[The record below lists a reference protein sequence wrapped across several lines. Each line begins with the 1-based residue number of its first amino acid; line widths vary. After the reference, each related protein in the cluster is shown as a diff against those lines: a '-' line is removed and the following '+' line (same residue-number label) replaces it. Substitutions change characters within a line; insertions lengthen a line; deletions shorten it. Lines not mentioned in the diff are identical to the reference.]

1 LIFPLHTQLGIP
13 GSGFSQP
20 LSAFSNGAGGL
31 IQRLMLSNFSWLEYG
46 TFTGVSLLVY
56 YAVILLLYYR
66 EEIRRLL
73 SGLGTTAGNR
83 AGVAAGSGDLVDADP
98 AVTGADLLGKVTLE
112 EGMSSVSMDELDF
125 GGNDQLLQ
133 GELADCMEELAE
145 TFCLV
150 ADKGWDRKKLLS
162 SISEIAECYGA
173 VFASP
178 LRAQVLSHIS
188 SECEDKLGWQISVAE
203 LEAHFRDSVPGWAK
217 VVAGGVAL
225 FAFGVQVVL
234 AQDGN
239 QGIAEATNKVAGY
252 FDTGTDLMYA
262 IGAIMGLVGA
272 VKVYSKWNGG
282 EPDTAKVATA
292 WFGSCIFLVVVATV
306 LKSFFGI

>member
-1 LIFPLHTQLGIP
+1 
-13 GSGFSQP
+13 
-20 LSAFSNGAGGL
+20 
-31 IQRLMLSNFSWLEYG
+31 MLSNFSWLEYG
-46 TFTGVSLLVY
+46 SFIGVSLLIY

-66 EEIRRLL
+66 EEMKKLFSASFVRPR
-73 SGLGTTAGNR
+73 
-83 AGVAAGSGDLVDADP
+83 VAAGAVADTRFVGSDLV
-98 AVTGADLLGKVTLE
+98 GKAALE
-112 EGMSSVSMDELDF
+112 EGISSVTMDELDF

-133 GELADCMEELAE
+133 GEMADCMEELGE
-145 TFCLV
+145 TFWLV
-150 ADKGWDRKKLLS
+150 AEKGWDRKKFMTSL
-162 SISEIAECYGA
+162 SEIAECYAA
-173 VFASP
+173 VFQSP
-178 LRAQVLSHIS
+178 LRGQVLAHIS
-188 SECEDKLGWQISVAE
+188 SECADKLSWQISAAE
-203 LEAHFRDSVPGWAK
+203 LEGALAKQVPGWGK
-217 VVAGGVAL
+217 VLAGGVAVL
-225 FAFGVQVVL
+225 AFGFQVVM

-272 VKVYSKWNGG
+272 VKVYSKWNAG

>member
-1 LIFPLHTQLGIP
+1 
-13 GSGFSQP
+13 
-20 LSAFSNGAGGL
+20 
-31 IQRLMLSNFSWLEYG
+31 MLSNFSWLEYG
-46 TFTGVSLLVY
+46 SFIGISLLIY

-66 EEIRRLL
+66 EEMKKLF
-73 SGLGTTAGNR
+73 LGSSVRTRVAAVAD
-83 AGVAAGSGDLVDADP
+83 AGVVGL
-98 AVTGADLLGKVTLE
+98 DLLGKAVPE
-112 EGMSSVSMDELDF
+112 QGMSSLSMDELDF

-133 GELADCMEELAE
+133 GEMADCMEELGE
-145 TFCLV
+145 TFYLV
-150 ADKGWDRKKLLS
+150 AEKGWDRKKFFTSL
-162 SISEIAECYGA
+162 SEIAECYAA
-173 VFASP
+173 VFQSP
-178 LRAQVLSHIS
+178 LRGQVLAHIS
-188 SECEDKLGWQISVAE
+188 SECADKLGWQISAAE
-203 LEAHFRDSVPGWAK
+203 LEGHLGRSVPGWGK
-217 VVAGGVAL
+217 VIAGGAAVL
-225 FAFGVQVVL
+225 AFGFQVVF

-272 VKVYSKWNGG
+272 IKVYSKWNAG

>member
-1 LIFPLHTQLGIP
+1 MFIGI
-13 GSGFSQP
+13 
-20 LSAFSNGAGGL
+20 
-31 IQRLMLSNFSWLEYG
+31 
-46 TFTGVSLLVY
+46 SLLIY
-56 YAVILLLYYR
+56 YGLILLLYYQ
-66 EEIRRLL
+66 EEMKRLF
-73 SGLGTTAGNR
+73 SSFGVRTRVA
-83 AGVAAGSGDLVDADP
+83 AGVAVDSGFVES
-98 AVTGADLLGKVTLE
+98 DLLGKAALE

-133 GELADCMEELAE
+133 GEMADCMEELGE

-150 ADKGWDRKKLLS
+150 AEKGWDRKKFLGSL
-162 SISEIAECYGA
+162 SEIAEYYSV
-173 VFASP
+173 VFQSP
-178 LRAQVLSHIS
+178 LRVQVLSHIS
-188 SECEDKLGWQISVAE
+188 SECADKLGWEISVAE
-203 LEAHFRDSVPGWAK
+203 LEGHLCRSVPGWGK
-217 VVAGGVAL
+217 VVAGGAAL
-225 FAFGVQVVL
+225 FAFAFQVAF

-272 VKVYSKWNGG
+272 IKVYSKWNAG
-282 EPDTAKVATA
+282 EPDTAKVATS

>member
-1 LIFPLHTQLGIP
+1 M
-13 GSGFSQP
+13 
-20 LSAFSNGAGGL
+20 
-31 IQRLMLSNFSWLEYG
+31 LMLSNFSWLEYAA
-46 TFTGVSLLVY
+46 FIGVSVLLY
-56 YAVILLLYYR
+56 YAVILLVYYR
-66 EEIRRLL
+66 NEMKGFLSSLAKGHQPDIIRV
-73 SGLGTTAGNR
+73 SDQGFVN
-83 AGVAAGSGDLVDADP
+83 
-98 AVTGADLLGKVTLE
+98 ADLLGKAAPE
-112 EGMSSVSMDELDF
+112 AGMSSLSMDELNF

-133 GELADCMEELAE
+133 GELADCMQELSD
-145 TFCLV
+145 TFYL
-150 ADKGWDRKKLLS
+150 ALEKSWDKKKLFTSL
-162 SISEIAECYGA
+162 SEIAECYSS

-178 LRAQVLSHIS
+178 LRAQVLAYIS
-188 SECEDKLGWQISVAE
+188 EQVGTKLGIGFSSNE
-203 LEAHFRDSVPGWAK
+203 LEVALSSGVPGWGKALG
-217 VVAGGVAL
+217 AGIAVISFFTQMAS
-225 FAFGVQVVL
+225 

-272 VKVYSKWNGG
+272 VKVYSKWNAG

>member
-1 LIFPLHTQLGIP
+1 
-13 GSGFSQP
+13 
-20 LSAFSNGAGGL
+20 
-31 IQRLMLSNFSWLEYG
+31 MLSNFSWLEYG
-46 TFTGVSLLVY
+46 TFTGVCLLIY
-56 YAVILLLYYR
+56 YAVVIALFYR
-66 EEIRRLL
+66 QEVLAWFGTFADSASR
-73 SGLGTTAGNR
+73 SGAGMVTADPVAADPGSVR
-83 AGVAAGSGDLVDADP
+83 AGLV
-98 AVTGADLLGKVTLE
+98 GKVMLE
-112 EGMSSVSMDELDF
+112 EGMSSVGLDELDF

-133 GELADCMEELAE
+133 GELADCMEELGE

-150 ADKGWDRKKLLS
+150 AEKDWDRKKFLS
-162 SISEIAECYGA
+162 SLSEIAECYA
-173 VFASP
+173 EVFASP

-188 SECEDKLGWQISVAE
+188 LECWDKLGWKISVPE
-203 LEAHFRDSVPGWAK
+203 LEDHLAASVPGWTK
-217 VVAGGVAL
+217 VVATGAAL
-225 FAFGVQVVL
+225 FVFALQAAF

-272 VKVYSKWNGG
+272 VKVYSKWNAG

>member
-1 LIFPLHTQLGIP
+1 MFIGI
-13 GSGFSQP
+13 
-20 LSAFSNGAGGL
+20 
-31 IQRLMLSNFSWLEYG
+31 
-46 TFTGVSLLVY
+46 SLLIY
-56 YAVILLLYYR
+56 YGLILLLYYR
-66 EEIRRLL
+66 EEMMKMF
-73 SGLGTTAGNR
+73 SALGSRASD
-83 AGVAAGSGDLVDADP
+83 AGVAVDP
-98 AVTGADLLGKVTLE
+98 GFVESDLLGKVALE

-133 GELADCMEELAE
+133 GEMADCMEELGE

-150 ADKGWDRKKLLS
+150 AEKGWDRKKFLGSL
-162 SISEIAECYGA
+162 SEIAECYAA
-173 VFASP
+173 VFQSP
-178 LRAQVLSHIS
+178 LRGQVLAHVSA
-188 SECEDKLGWQISVAE
+188 ECADKLGWPISVAE
-203 LEAHFRDSVPGWAK
+203 LEEHLGRSVPGWGK
-217 VVAGGVAL
+217 VLAGGVAVL
-225 FAFGVQVVL
+225 AFGFQVVM